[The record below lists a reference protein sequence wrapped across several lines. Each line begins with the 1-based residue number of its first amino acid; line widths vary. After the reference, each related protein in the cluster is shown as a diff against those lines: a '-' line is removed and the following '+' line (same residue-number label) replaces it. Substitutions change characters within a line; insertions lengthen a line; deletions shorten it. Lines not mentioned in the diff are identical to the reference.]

1 MDMKVY
7 VDHTGTTNAR
17 TLNQDLLSELKGGN
31 NVGLTQYFVELKAT
45 LIVAIVR
52 LLNRH
57 QRMILF
63 ELITSLSIN
72 YKLGMLS
79 SN

>member
-45 LIVAIVR
+45 LIVANVR
-52 LLNRH
+52 LLNIN
-57 QRMILF
+57 QIIILF

-72 YKLGMLS
+72 YKLDMLS